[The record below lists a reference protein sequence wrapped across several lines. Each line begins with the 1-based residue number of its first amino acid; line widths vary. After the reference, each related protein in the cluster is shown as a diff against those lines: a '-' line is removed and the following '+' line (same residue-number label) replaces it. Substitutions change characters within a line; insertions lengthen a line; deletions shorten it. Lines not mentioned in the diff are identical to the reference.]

1 MFPVSLS
8 NLIVAYLFMALA
20 LVAVLWLV
28 GERRRRRK
36 EKALLANTVLC
47 RICGE
52 IFEDEAEEE
61 LVDCPAC
68 GAKNERERIRE
79 I

>member
-8 NLIVAYLFMALA
+8 NLIVAYLITALA

-28 GERRRRRK
+28 ADRGRRRRERK
-36 EKALLANTVLC
+36 HLEHTVLC

-52 IFEDEAEEE
+52 IFEDEGEDEI
-61 LVDCPAC
+61 VTCPSCA
-68 GAKNERERIRE
+68 AKNERERIRE